1 MKIQGLIK
9 FEKGK
14 DIPQKVWNALS
25 YIRTP
30 FGKYWTKTKTF
41 ENKQVITSKKP
52 GIKSVI
58 SKTAISKFG
67 IRGACD
73 IDDTTPSA
81 RSYGHAVA
89 GGGEDQMFALFD

>member
-14 DIPQKVWNALS
+14 DIPQKVWDALS
-25 YIRTP
+25 FIRTP

-41 ENKQVITSKKP
+41 ENKQVIISKKP

-58 SKTAISKFG
+58 SKVLLKN
-67 IRGACD
+67 
-73 IDDTTPSA
+73 
-81 RSYGHAVA
+81 YEH
-89 GGGEDQMFALFD
+89 

>member
-1 MKIQGLIK
+1 MKIQGPIK

-25 YIRTP
+25 NIRTP

-52 GIKSVI
+52 GEVNSII
-58 SKTAISKFG
+58 SKVVTSEKA
-67 IRGACD
+67 
-73 IDDTTPSA
+73 
-81 RSYGHAVA
+81 
-89 GGGEDQMFALFD
+89 